1 MAEILPNSPND
12 VASRGVTNTTLA
24 QFKGLARQVVIN
36 IDDNF
41 RPVIMDG
48 LTLGGKSK
56 VALVTDLEDYL
67 PKDNPTFT
75 GTLSGTSGTFTG
87 TLSGTSGTF
96 TEALSLNG
104 DSVATQGDL
113 EELQGQISDRYENY
127 GVLPADS
134 SQNTYVTVQQ
144 LQSTSANLA
153 DYAGAAGQIVYN
165 SETKKIHIMDGVTA
179 GGIPLALKS
188 DVDTLESN
196 AVKTT
201 TQTLNETQQTQALE
215 NLGVIDAISELITEN
230 GGTVPTSLSTNSVQ
244 PMSAAP
250 VDPWG
255 DLE

>member
-12 VASRGVTNTTLA
+12 VASRGVTNATLA

-56 VALVTDLEDYL
+56 VALVTDLED
-67 PKDNPTFT
+67 
-75 GTLSGTSGTFTG
+75 
-87 TLSGTSGTF
+87 
-96 TEALSLNG
+96 
-104 DSVATQGDL
+104 
-113 EELQGQISDRYENY
+113 LQSQISDRYENY

-134 SQNTYVTVQQ
+134 FQNTYVTVQQ

-196 AVKTT
+196 SVKTT
-201 TQTLNETQQTQALE
+201 EQTLTEDQQTQSLK
-215 NLGVIDAISELITEN
+215 NQGVIQAITELITEN
-230 GGTVPTSLSTNSVQ
+230 GGTVPTSLSENSVQ
-244 PMSAAP
+244 TMSAEP
-250 VDPWG
+250 EDPWA
-255 DLE
+255 DLV